1 MSNNNP
7 YAVNGYGGAN
17 PYDAPNPYV
26 LNATVNDPYL
36 PQNNGPNPS
45 ISSYGSRPGGERRPT
60 NTGPSPANPFGRAP
74 PPRRDLRDEQNRSP
88 MPQSLGSPYDTSSP
102 PLRSPGYGYAQGDS
116 LPTRTGYGGLGLPEP
131 DYERRQGSY
140 SRPDTAGQDRD
151 PRDFE
156 RDRLS
161 SDGRNRDRRA
171 ASDAREMP
179 YPLNRPPIP
188 STNPGRQLPP
198 NGTYGTYGAGR
209 PYSPRRPDKSMDEI
223 LRHIQNSWR
232 IMEGDECVPVKVAL
246 QLADPSS
253 LGLADKEPDFAET
266 HVDLQKSLK
275 AVVNEHY
282 ADFNSAVG
290 TYHKIQASIR
300 ESQSRVR
307 YLKTGLATVKGSM
320 LTTRP
325 ELRELAEQSGQLDD
339 LLLVVSQ
346 MESLRELPAKLE
358 EKINEKRWIGAV
370 DILGEALISCR
381 KKELDEIGAMSDLR
395 VYFTSQES
403 SLVDMLIE
411 ELHDHLYLKSPYCS
425 QRWKGRKVNGG
436 ESNARDSFGG
446 NAWDRPVYHFLAS
459 LDTKQP
465 MAEDA
470 SKNPESDTFYYMQ
483 MIVEALHRRGYLE
496 ELVTRI
502 EQRMPVELYKIVERT
517 HQEVD
522 AKYPNHLRN
531 TMNKSKTISSGLQ
544 TSETDTKILSDLL
557 WTLYAKFE
565 AIAEGHRVMHE
576 VVLGITEREKI
587 AKPEKYGSSFKELWK
602 LYQMEIRSLL
612 HDYLATDGD
621 IGLAGGKHSIVAGD
635 VFSKLPRDK
644 GKRMFKLSEMDQKS
658 SDIRVEEDELD
669 EILKSS
675 VPGLV
680 TKSKVDEESNALSS
694 RGDLDGTAAG
704 HKLLI
709 EPSVFNMTVLL
720 PPSLVFLQHLKDIV
734 PTTSKIAMSTL
745 TSFLDDFLIN
755 VFHPQLEEAVTD
767 MCTESMLD
775 YEAFM
780 EDPQWAKHSPHPIF
794 KGTVDFMSLVHAFS
808 KMLSQIPSDQM
819 FTQLIITQLYKYY
832 DRCYGFYKN
841 IVSRVSQ
848 ANQASGVVTTVMK
861 AAAGHA
867 EEGDIRETTVP
878 LWTNREMDR
887 AARTDLMKKE
897 VNLLIAAAK
906 TNPIQAYDIIS
917 DPKSIH
923 QLSLIYNSMQ
933 WLSASLDQL
942 RNARPKSIKSH
953 SRNTSLTGPLN
964 PRRWTLITSLTTGI
978 DTDALN
984 QQENPIYLPLT
995 KETKVPFNE
1004 TLTSFRSLAS
1014 KALLTLHLDI
1024 RCGIIHQLTKN
1035 LKPHIPTNDNTI
1047 PPQAPGMN
1055 TPTTGPT
1062 RESTPPPL
1070 DSGVYPF
1077 VLSAPPTSASPMV
1090 LELNNDLIHF
1100 DASIS
1105 SYLGPRERLFIL
1117 RGLGRLVDRYLVV
1130 GADHVQV
1137 MNQHG
1142 AERMRVDGMVVQQV
1156 LRGLGVTAS
1165 LGLNSSST
1173 NGTKSPPT
1181 SPHRTRTNTNSGLGI
1196 TSPPIPTPG
1205 SPLSPAPSTSTSK
1218 DNSKI
1223 PITLTPTTPAAISS
1237 AKIPISDPEEEDALL
1252 LSSSQ
1257 YYTLF
1262 LAGSDAIMAFVK
1274 MKKAAALGRKGD
1286 IGYSYDEF
1294 RTLIELVFSAAIRGE
1309 DREESVRARKRMG
1322 DVLLGLGEVMW
1333 DS

>member
-7 YAVNGYGGAN
+7 YAVNGYGSGSAQNPSN
-17 PYDAPNPYV
+17 PYAGSNPY
-26 LNATVNDPYL
+26 ATNTTANDPYL
-36 PQNNGPNPS
+36 RQNSVPNTNYN
-45 ISSYGSRPGGERRPT
+45 SYGPRAGGERRPT
-60 NTGPSPANPFGRAP
+60 DFGPSSNPYGRAP
-74 PPRRDLRDEQNRSP
+74 PPRRDYREQP
-88 MPQSLGSPYDTSSP
+88 GPQNLSGLYDTSNP
-102 PLRSPGYGYAQGDS
+102 LLRSPQPEYVQANAPPSRG
-116 LPTRTGYGGLGLPEP
+116 GYGGLGSPEP
-131 DYERRQGSY
+131 DYDIRQAPSF
-140 SRPDTAGQDRD
+140 RPPTTGQGRD
-151 PRDFE
+151 PRDYE
-156 RDRLS
+156 RDRIP

-171 ASDAREMP
+171 ASDARDMLP
-179 YPLNRPPIP
+179 PMNRPSIP
-188 STNPGRQLPP
+188 RPADTGLQPP
-198 NGTYGTYGAGR
+198 ANGAYGANR
-209 PYSPRRPDKSMDEI
+209 QYSPRRPTKSMDEI
-223 LRHIQNSWR
+223 LKYIQSNWR

-253 LGLADKEPDFAET
+253 LGLGDKEADFAET

-307 YLKTGLATVKGSM
+307 YLKTGLATVKGGM

-339 LLLVVSQ
+339 LLLIVSQ

-358 EKINEKRWIGAV
+358 EKINEKRWIGAA
-370 DILGEALISCR
+370 DILGEALVNCR
-381 KKELDEIGAMSDLR
+381 KKGLDEIGAMSDLR
-395 VYFTSQES
+395 SYFANQES
-403 SLVDMLIE
+403 SLIDMLIE

-425 QRWKGRKVNGG
+425 QRWKGRRVNGT

-446 NAWDRPVYHFLAS
+446 NAWDRPVYRFLAQ
-459 LDTKQP
+459 LDTKEP

-483 MIVEALHRRGYLE
+483 MIIEALHRRGYLE
-496 ELVTRI
+496 ELITRI
-502 EQRMPVELYKIVERT
+502 EQRMPVELYKVVERT
-517 HQEVD
+517 HQEID

-531 TMNKSKTISSGLQ
+531 TMAKGKDGPPSLH

-565 AIAEGHRVMHE
+565 AIAEGHRVLHE
-576 VVLGITEREKI
+576 VVMGITDREKMTN
-587 AKPEKYGSSFKELWK
+587 PEKYGSSFKELWK

-621 IGLAGGKHSIVAGD
+621 VGLAGGKHSIVAGD

-644 GKRMFKLSEMDQKS
+644 NKRMFKLAEMDQKT
-658 SDIRVEEDELD
+658 SDIKVEEDELD

-680 TKSKVDEESNALSS
+680 TKSKNNEDHNTTSG

-720 PPSLVFLQHLKDIV
+720 PPSLTFLQHLKDIV
-734 PTTSKIAMSTL
+734 PQTSKIAMSTL

-767 MCTESMLD
+767 MCTETMLD

-780 EDPQWAKHSPHPIF
+780 EDPQWSMHSPHPIF
-794 KGTVDFMSLVHAFS
+794 KGTVEFMSLVHAFS
-808 KMLSQIPSDQM
+808 TMLSQIPSDQM
-819 FTQLIITQLYKYY
+819 FTQLVITQLYKYY

-848 ANQASGVVTTVMK
+848 ANQSGGVVTTIMK

-867 EEGDIRETTVP
+867 EEGEIRETIVP
-878 LWTNREMDR
+878 LWTNRDMDR
-887 AARTDLMKKE
+887 TARADLMKKE
-897 VNLLIAAAK
+897 VNLLIAASK
-906 TNPIQAYDIIS
+906 VSPIQPYDIIS

-933 WLSASLDQL
+933 WLSALLDQL
-942 RNARPKSIKSH
+942 RNARPKSIKTH
-953 SRNTSLTGPLN
+953 SRNGSLTGPLN
-964 PRRWTLITSLTTGI
+964 PRRWTLITNLNTGI

-984 QQENPIYLPLT
+984 AQDAPVYLPLT
-995 KETKVPFNE
+995 KETKTPFNE

-1024 RCGIIHQLTKN
+1024 RCGIIHQLTKS
-1035 LKPHIPTNDNTI
+1035 LKPQIPQNPASPVISPTGTSTT
-1047 PPQAPGMN
+1047 
-1055 TPTTGPT
+1055 TPV

-1100 DASIS
+1100 DAAIS
-1105 SYLGPRERLFIL
+1105 SYLGTRERLFIL

-1130 GADHVQV
+1130 GADFVGV

-1165 LGLNSSST
+1165 AGYAPSAT
-1173 NGTKSPPT
+1173 ANGSNGFRSPPT
-1181 SPHRTRTNTNSGLGI
+1181 SPPTSPQRNGKRTSSGLGI
-1196 TSPPIPTPG
+1196 TG
-1205 SPLSPAPSTSTSK
+1205 SPSSST
-1218 DNSKI
+1218 SKI
-1223 PITLTPTTPAAISS
+1223 PIDLAPKNPASISTVIAPTT
-1237 AKIPISDPEEEDALL
+1237 DPDEDDALL

-1262 LAGSDAIMAFVK
+1262 LSGPDAIMAYVK
-1274 MKKAAALGRKGD
+1274 MKKAAALAKKND

-1294 RTLIELVFSAAIRGE
+1294 RTLIELCFSAAIRGE
-1309 DREESVRARKRMG
+1309 DREESVRSRKRMG
-1322 DVLLGLGEVMW
+1322 DMLLTLGEVMW